1 MIPFSLRIT
10 LLIAVIVYFILIL
23 FYLKNKALELKYT
36 LLWIFAGAVM
46 LLMVIFPPILLSIKE
61 LFGFADNMNAL
72 YVICFG
78 FVIMLLMMLTSIV
91 SRQANKVKI
100 LIQEIAIL
108 KKEIRDLQGVNK
120 EKDEQDNTD

>member
-36 LLWIFAGAVM
+36 LLWIFAGAAM
-46 LLMVIFPPILLSIKE
+46 LLMVIFPQILLLIKE
-61 LFGFADNMNAL
+61 MFGFADNMNAL

-108 KKEIRDLQGVNK
+108 KKEIRDLQEVNK
-120 EKDEQDNTD
+120 EKNEQDNTG

>member
-36 LLWIFAGAVM
+36 LLWIFAGAAM
-46 LLMVIFPPILLSIKE
+46 LLMVIFPQILLLIKE
-61 LFGFADNMNAL
+61 MFGFADNMNAL

-108 KKEIRDLQGVNK
+108 KKEIRDLQEVNK
-120 EKDEQDNTD
+120 EKNEEDNTG

>member
-10 LLIAVIVYFILIL
+10 LLIAVIVYFIFIL

-36 LLWIFAGAVM
+36 LLWIFAGIIM
-46 LLMVIFPPILLSIKE
+46 LLMVIFPQILLSLKD
-61 LFGFADNMNAL
+61 LFGFEDNMNTL
-72 YVICFG
+72 YVICLG
-78 FVIMLLMMLTSIV
+78 FIIMLLMMLTSIV

-108 KKEIRDLQGVNK
+108 EKEIRDLQ
-120 EKDEQDNTD
+120 EKIGRNGQDNIN